1 LSLNP
6 KYLRLIV
13 ASVVLVVIGAALV
26 FSGDSKPKPSA
37 AKPKTVVGCGTYRT
51 DKVVTVSSAS
61 FNTEVV
67 TSLTDKE
74 KGLSGRP
81 CIEPNQAMLF
91 VFDKPSRY
99 FIWMKGM
106 RFPIDIVWITADHK
120 VAGYEFDVPP
130 SSYPTRFANKA
141 MPAQYVLELK
151 ANSAKNLA
159 IDIGTPVT
167 F

>member
-1 LSLNP
+1 M
-6 KYLRLIV
+6 RLIFGF
-13 ASVVLVVIGAALV
+13 AVLAVIGAALL
-26 FSGDSKPKPSA
+26 FSGDPKPKPAVSKPKA
-37 AKPKTVVGCGTYRT
+37 VVGCGTYRT
-51 DKVVTVSSAS
+51 DKLVTIGSAS

-67 TSLTDKE
+67 TTQAAKD

-106 RFPIDIVWITADHK
+106 RFPIDIVWITTDHK

-141 MPAQYVLELK
+141 MPAQYVLEFK
-151 ANSAKNLA
+151 ANAAKSLA
-159 IDIGTPVT
+159 IDIGTTVT